1 MVGSTS
7 DNDGSL
13 RQRARGQLSAGAI
26 VVLIVAAVVGI
37 LFLPVMV
44 DTVNNSTGTQTIT
57 NETVVADYDTA
68 VSLDGY
74 QIVQDSETVYGYN
87 DTTASW
93 EVATSG
99 TDYEMN
105 YEPGEITVLNSS
117 SLIDDGE
124 DVQVTY
130 DYQATDSTTTLVV
143 GFLPLLLA
151 VLIFVTLAAG
161 VMRQF

>member
-1 MVGSTS
+1 MAGSTS
-7 DNDGSL
+7 DTDSL
-13 RQRARGQLSAGAI
+13 RQRARGQLSAGAM

-37 LFLPVMV
+37 LFLPVMA

-57 NETVVADYDTA
+57 NETVTADYDTA
-68 VSLDGY
+68 VTLDGY
-74 QIVQDSETVYGYN
+74 QLVQDSETVYGYN
-87 DTTASW
+87 DTSASW

-124 DVQVTY
+124 ELRVTY
-130 DYQATDSTTTLVV
+130 DYQATDSTTTLVL
-143 GFLPLLLA
+143 GFLPLLLG

-161 VMRQF
+161 VMKQF